1 MWKTHGILALILML
15 NLAACGPGHPI
26 RSEEHPSAVPAK
38 SVPDAILVSR
48 QLADARKLVARQ
60 DWPEANKAL
69 QGIVEAN
76 SFTKVSGDLQHD
88 VLTIAGRVAFD
99 HGSPQLANEYF
110 VRAASLPQAD
120 FVDWY
125 SLLLA
130 ADKVGNAPESVHA
143 LTVLVQR
150 WPDRSIKFRPRPILN
165 VINEAKKS
173 GRDSALA
180 LLQALYDAHWKLEW
194 DIEPSEAWRDLI
206 LRLVEKGRIAQ
217 AIDVSTHVT
226 DVYVLISMR
235 ADRRFDAVTAA
246 NAAQFDIDAAAKREL
261 RNFQAAA
268 ENAPQSL
275 GLQIHVIEALLGL
288 QRYEAALAACDSVF
302 LSIRSTNYP
311 AKLYTDYDENYNWL
325 LDERSDLLQRVGRWD
340 EAVAQLSAASN
351 VFENHMGNVSQ
362 LINLAQLYTDLD
374 RPKEA
379 LEAIGR
385 ITEKPSPFGAM
396 QLERVR
402 LEAASQLGDS
412 VQVARSMQYL
422 KEHRADAPDAY
433 DDSLIDVNR
442 LDLAAK
448 SLIAQLRDEDQ
459 RATVLARIQ
468 TYDSPLET
476 PRVAEFYAHW
486 RTVFARED
494 VRAAIQQVGR
504 VEKYDLEYR

>member
-1 MWKTHGILALILML
+1 
-15 NLAACGPGHPI
+15 
-26 RSEEHPSAVPAK
+26 
-38 SVPDAILVSR
+38 
-48 QLADARKLVARQ
+48 
-60 DWPEANKAL
+60 
-69 QGIVEAN
+69 
-76 SFTKVSGDLQHD
+76 
-88 VLTIAGRVAFD
+88 
-99 HGSPQLANEYF
+99 
-110 VRAASLPQAD
+110 
-120 FVDWY
+120 
-125 SLLLA
+125 
-130 ADKVGNAPESVHA
+130 
-143 LTVLVQR
+143 
-150 WPDRSIKFRPRPILN
+150 
-165 VINEAKKS
+165 
-173 GRDSALA
+173 
-180 LLQALYDAHWKLEW
+180 
-194 DIEPSEAWRDLI
+194 
-206 LRLVEKGRIAQ
+206 
-217 AIDVSTHVT
+217 
-226 DVYVLISMR
+226 
-235 ADRRFDAVTAA
+235 
-246 NAAQFDIDAAAKREL
+246 
-261 RNFQAAA
+261 
-268 ENAPQSL
+268 
-275 GLQIHVIEALLGL
+275 
-288 QRYEAALAACDSVF
+288 VF